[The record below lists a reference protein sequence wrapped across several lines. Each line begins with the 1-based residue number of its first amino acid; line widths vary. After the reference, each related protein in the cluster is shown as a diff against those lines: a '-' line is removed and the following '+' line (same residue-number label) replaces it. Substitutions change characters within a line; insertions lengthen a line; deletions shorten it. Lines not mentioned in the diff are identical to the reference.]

1 MASISPKHIAGRDI
15 GKNMSDLQKQ
25 TWAQGIAKPLG
36 NLLLKHVS
44 SLQQSTSAE
53 LRGVKQELHE
63 SKSRISDLQ
72 AAALRSEEQIGLL
85 RLELNKL
92 QSGGSAVLQLA
103 ASGGGDGASTEMNEN
118 S

>member
-1 MASISPKHIAGRDI
+1 MNKNHI
-15 GKNMSDLQKQ
+15 NQ
-25 TWAQGIAKPLG
+25 
-36 NLLLKHVS
+36 
-44 SLQQSTSAE
+44 
-53 LRGVKQELHE
+53 